1 MMIRDIG
8 LLFGP
13 RCIT

>member
-1 MMIRDIG
+1 MIRDIG